1 MFPLFSTQVVM
12 TLTQSGV
19 VVSQLVAVYALM
31 STTLNGLLNPFV
43 YGALSRQ
50 YRDGYFKLLN
60 SLGSK
65 CGLQRICKSK
75 ECLCYCKYYYV
86 NICVVV

>member
-1 MFPLFSTQVVM
+1 MYMQTLKCFLYLFSTQVVM
-12 TLTQSGV
+12 TLTQSGF

-50 YRDGYFKLLN
+50 YRDGYFRLLN
-60 SLGSK
+60 SLGTK

-75 ECLCYCKYYYV
+75 AAV
-86 NICVVV
+86 FSDM